1 MAIPMSRVSNKNR
14 NDGFYRALLSMR
26 TEEECYKLLSD
37 VCTMA
42 EMRAFEQRFEVAC
55 MLKKGAIY
63 SEIKEK
69 TGASSAT
76 ISRVARSLTYSE
88 GGYALVFERMSEAE
102 EAEQGESAAAAE
114 ER

>member
-14 NDGFYRALLSMR
+14 SDGFYRAILSVKDL
-26 TEEECYKLLSD
+26 EECRMLLND

-42 EMRAFEQRFEVAC
+42 ELRAFEQRFEVAC
-55 MLKKGAIY
+55 LLKQGAIY
-63 SEIKEK
+63 NEIKEK

-88 GGYALVFERMSEAE
+88 GGYEMVFERLREQE
-102 EAEQGESAAAAE
+102 EAEAAE
-114 ER
+114 KKAKEA